1 MNYELNK
8 MLSIIV
14 AIDQNNGIG
23 KDTSMPW
30 PLSDDLRR
38 FKSITM
44 GHTVIMGRNT
54 WLSLPF
60 KPLKGRRNIVIST
73 NMPKTEGCEIARS
86 IEEAHNMVANEELA
100 FIMGGARIYQQTID
114 IADEL
119 IVTHIHKAFDGI
131 DTYFPTIDPTKWEV
145 KEQTEILFD
154 ENSGL
159 EYQYVTYKKL

>member
-1 MNYELNK
+1 

-23 KDTSMPW
+23 KDNTMPW
-30 PLSDDLRR
+30 HLSDDLRR
-38 FKSITM
+38 FKAITM
-44 GHTVIMGRNT
+44 GYTVIMGRNT

-73 NMPKTEGCEIARS
+73 NMPETDGCEIARS
-86 IEEAHNMVANEELA
+86 IEEAHNMIAHEEQA

-119 IVTHIHKAFDGI
+119 IVTHIHKSFDGI
-131 DTYFPTIDPTKWEV
+131 DTYFPVIDPTKWEI
-145 KEQTEILFD
+145 KEQSEILFD
-154 ENSGL
+154 ENSQL
-159 EYQYVTYKKL
+159 EYQYITYSRIK

>member
-1 MNYELNK
+1 

-23 KDTSMPW
+23 KENSMPW
-30 PLSDDLRR
+30 HLSDDLRR
-38 FKSITM
+38 FKAITM

-73 NMPKTEGCEIARS
+73 NMPETEGCEIARS

-100 FIMGGARIYQQTID
+100 FITGGARIYQQTID

-119 IVTHIHKAFDGI
+119 IVTHIHKAFEGI
-131 DTYFPTIDPTKWEV
+131 DTYFPTIDSTKWEI
-145 KEQTEILFD
+145 KEQSELLFD

-159 EYQYVTYKKL
+159 EYQYVTYRRKI